1 MLWGSAYGGLA
12 LALAQKQKFAVP
24 EAEFKKLLGYLSDEL
39 RGTARDATG
48 YGLSDRCLA
57 VYSLAVAGAA
67 EPAYHDLL
75 FQKRAR
81 LSAEDRALVALAI
94 IESKG
99 PKQMIEELL
108 RGPIVDDDYVEQWFG
123 SLARENALQLLA
135 WTT

>member
-57 VYSLAVAGAA
+57 VYTLAVAGKA

-75 FQKRAR
+75 FQKRAK
-81 LSAEDRALVALAI
+81 LTAEDRALVAVAI
-94 IESKG
+94 LESKG
-99 PKQMIEELL
+99 PKSMVDELL
-108 RGPIVDDDYVEQWFG
+108 RVPGGNDAYLDQFFG
-123 SLARENALQLLA
+123 SIARENALHL
-135 WTT
+135 